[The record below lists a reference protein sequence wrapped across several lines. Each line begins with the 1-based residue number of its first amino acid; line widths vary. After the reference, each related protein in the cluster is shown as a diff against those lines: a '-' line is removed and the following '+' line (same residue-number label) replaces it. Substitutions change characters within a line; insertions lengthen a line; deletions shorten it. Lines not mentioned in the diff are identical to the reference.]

1 MEIEGFLLT
10 MYDARLR
17 LSNQVVEEVQ
27 THFEEMVFETIIQR
41 NIKLSEAPS
50 YGKPVVLYD
59 ANSKGALSYLN
70 LAREMLQKNEQE
82 VEV

>member
-1 MEIEGFLLT
+1 

-17 LSNQVVEEVQ
+17 LSNQVVEEVRQ
-27 THFEEMVFETIIQR
+27 HFEEMVFETIIQR

-59 ANSKGALSYLN
+59 ANSKGALNYLN
-70 LAREMLQKNEQE
+70 MARELLHNNEK
-82 VEV
+82 VEA